1 MTDTRGIL
9 AGSFQSVLRSYDLRM
24 LWLSTVSNQ
33 IGVGMQQ
40 VLLGWLV
47 LEMTNSSGMVGV
59 VYAMRSAPNLVVG
72 FAAGSVTDRL
82 DRRTVMRVTVIGMI
96 CTSLIIALLL
106 FTHQLTV
113 WQLLLFSFIQGMLQ
127 AFHMVARQVYVY
139 DLVGAGSSVQGISLI
154 AFAQRVGEM
163 LGALLAGLVLHWMG
177 AGVSFL
183 VMSGGYVLGVCL
195 LYTLRQQGI
204 AAPVFREPIRQNMW
218 NYWQALRT
226 NRLMQSLMISTSAA
240 EILGFSHQVLLP
252 ILAREVLQTDAAGL
266 GVLMAFRSVG
276 NGLGVLA
283 LTMAGSIRRQGRVL
297 LAVIVL
303 FGVGQIL
310 LSQAT
315 GFWMAM
321 LFVTLINIMASA
333 TDILHHSLL
342 QRSVSNEQR
351 GRAMGSWIVGTGT
364 APAGHLEIGY
374 LAGLTSAP
382 SALLINGV
390 ALVALAAML
399 AIFLPRLRHL

>member
-9 AGSFQSVLRSYDLRM
+9 PGSFQSVLRSYDLRM

-59 VYAMRSAPNLVVG
+59 VFAMRSAPNLVVG

-163 LGALLAGLVLHWMG
+163 LGALLAGLVLHWWG
-177 AGVSFL
+177 EGVSFL

-218 NYWQALRT
+218 NYWQALWT

-283 LTMAGSIRRQGRVL
+283 LTMVGGIRRQGRVL

-315 GFWMAM
+315 AFWMAM
-321 LFVTLINIMASA
+321 LVVTLINIMASA
-333 TDILHHSLL
+333 TDILHHTLL